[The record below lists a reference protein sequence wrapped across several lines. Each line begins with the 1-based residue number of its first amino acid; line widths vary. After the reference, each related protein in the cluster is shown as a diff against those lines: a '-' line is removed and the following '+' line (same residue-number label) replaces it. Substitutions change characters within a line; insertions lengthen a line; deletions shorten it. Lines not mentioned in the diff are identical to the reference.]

1 MTNKGMLNLL
11 KEPFSKNW
19 EELALQD
26 FNTDISYKYK
36 DFAAKIEELHIIF
49 KAAGIERGD
58 RIALIGRN
66 TSHWA
71 ISFMSIISYGAVV
84 VPILDEFNPR
94 DVVHILNHSKA
105 KLFLCDESMWSNYQT
120 RDFETVVTVISTT
133 KFALLYNDTENDIKS
148 TIKGMK
154 KLMKEKFPNG
164 LTYEKMEW
172 VDIEPD
178 DLTIINYTSGTTSLT
193 KGVML
198 TARNLAT
205 NIEFGIKTY
214 TKIGHPSQRAL
225 CVLPLAHVYGLM
237 FGYLLQI
244 AFGTSITFLGKLPS
258 PKILLDAC
266 ASVKPTMLLFVPL
279 IFEKIYKFNIAPK
292 INKGIVGKL
301 RLIPFVN
308 DLICRKAGKTL
319 YDLFGGE
326 LYEVIVGGAAINP
339 EVEKF
344 LIKAKFPFT
353 VGYGM
358 TECAPLISYIPNTAF
373 KPQSVGKALD
383 NGMVI
388 RIDKEQESDPSGEIQ
403 VKGDQVMMGYY
414 GDEEATKSTFTDD
427 GWLKTGDLGCIDKD
441 GYIYIKGRSKTML
454 LGPSGENIYPEAI
467 ESKLNNMPF
476 IAESI
481 VMQNKQ
487 HKLIAFVYPDYPM
500 IEKAKISLS
509 RLNRL
514 MANNRRTLNE
524 ITAKYENIQR
534 IIVVEEPF
542 AKTPKNTPKRY
553 GLEYLI
559 EKYDAEKD

>member
-1 MTNKGMLNLL
+1 MTNKGLLNIL
-11 KEPFSKNW
+11 KEPFEKNW

-49 KAAGIERGD
+49 KAAGIEKGD

-66 TSHWA
+66 SSHWA
-71 ISFMSIISYGAVV
+71 ISFMSVITYGAIV

-94 DVVHILNHSKA
+94 DVVHILNHSGA
-105 KLFLCDESMWSNYQT
+105 KMFICDEAMWSNYQT
-120 RDFETVVTVISTT
+120 RDFETVVTVFSTT
-133 KFALLYNDTENDIKS
+133 KFALLFNDTEKDL
-148 TIKGMK
+148 KGTVK
-154 KLMKEKFPNG
+154 NLPKLMKEKFPNG
-164 LTYEKMEW
+164 LTYAEMGW
-172 VDIEPD
+172 VTLEPD
-178 DLTIINYTSGTTSLT
+178 DVVIINYTSGTTSLT

-198 TARNLAT
+198 TAK
-205 NIEFGIKTY
+205 NIAANIVFGFVTY
-214 TKIGHPSQRAL
+214 TEAGHPSQRAL
-225 CVLPLAHVYGLM
+225 CVLPLAHVYGLI
-237 FGYLLQI
+237 FGYLLQV

-266 ASVKPTMLLFVPL
+266 AAVKPTLLLFVPL

-301 RLIPFVN
+301 RVIPFV
-308 DLICRKAGKTL
+308 DHIIHRKVGKTL
-319 YDLFGGE
+319 MEMFGGQI
-326 LYEVIVGGAAINP
+326 YEVIVGGAAINP

-344 LIKAKFPFT
+344 LLKAKFPFT

-358 TECAPLISYIPNTAF
+358 TECAPLISYIPNTEF
-373 KPQSVGKALD
+373 KPQSVGKIVND
-383 NGMVI
+383 GMEI
-388 RIDKEQESDPSGEIQ
+388 RISKENESDPTGEIQ
-403 VKGDQVMMGYY
+403 VKGDHVMKGYY
-414 GDEEATKSTFTDD
+414 GDDEATKSTFTED

-441 GYIYIKGRSKTML
+441 GYIFIKGRSKTML

-481 VMQNKQ
+481 VMQNKK
-487 HKLIAFVYPDYPM
+487 HKLVAFVYPDYPM
-500 IEKAKISLS
+500 IDKAKISLD

-514 MANNRRTLNE
+514 MANNRRTINE

-534 IIVVEEPF
+534 IIVVDEPF

-553 GLEYLI
+553 GLEYLM
-559 EKYDAEKD
+559 EKYDAEKE